1 MRVGWDLSNSNS
13 VEWLNI
19 IPNLECVTYI
29 HFIFISSSDSPIFL
43 NILISKAVYDV
54 CVCVCKIM
62 LYALSLPWA
71 SWEKAD
77 SSRTNM
83 IESRR
88 KITPLTC
95 PLHAI
100 LGELIAQ
107 PEECACLHACHPA
120 LSLRVAVKWFPFAS
134 RILTPWLSL
143 GHGGIRWWLTRNCYE
158 PPLVIFDV
166 KNPEH
171 LLSIPLHSRRPDA
184 RSANLVAL

>member
-120 LSLRVAVKWFPFAS
+120 LSLRVAVKWFLWLNITISFCFENSNSLAIPRPWWYQMMTYQELLWAPFS
-134 RILTPWLSL
+134 YLWCEKPRTP
-143 GHGGIRWWLTRNCYE
+143 
-158 PPLVIFDV
+158 PQ
-166 KNPEH
+166 
-171 LLSIPLHSRRPDA
+171 HSSALQEA
-184 RSANLVAL
+184 RC